1 VQPYLFEIAAKVVI
15 RSDSDPEELPADIYA
30 RITEFIG
37 SEEDLLALEIEM
49 FPLPD
54 ANSGSSDRWDDA
66 DTEEGGE
73 TAVA

>member
-1 VQPYLFEIAAKVVI
+1 MFEITAKLVV
-15 RSDSDPEELPADIYA
+15 RSDSDPEELPADMYA

-37 SEEDLLALEIEM
+37 NEEDLLALEIEL

-66 DTEEGGE
+66 GPEEGGE
-73 TAVA
+73 AAVA

>member
-1 VQPYLFEIAAKVVI
+1 MFEITAKVVV
-15 RSDSDPEELPADIYA
+15 RSDSDPEELPADMYA
-30 RITEFIG
+30 RITEFIEN
-37 SEEDLLALEIEM
+37 EEDLLALDIEL

-66 DTEEGGE
+66 DSEEGGE

>member
-1 VQPYLFEIAAKVVI
+1 MQPYLFEIAAKVVI
-15 RSDSDPEELPADIYA
+15 RSDSDPEELPADMYA

-54 ANSGSSDRWDDA
+54 ANSGSSDRWDDV
-66 DTEEGGE
+66 DSEEGGE
-73 TAVA
+73 AAVA

>member
-1 VQPYLFEIAAKVVI
+1 VQSYLFEITAKVVI

-37 SEEDLLALEIEM
+37 NEEDLLALDIEM

-54 ANSGSSDRWDDA
+54 ANSGSSDRWNDA

-73 TAVA
+73 AAMA

>member
-1 VQPYLFEIAAKVVI
+1 VQPYLFEITAKVVV
-15 RSDSDPEELPADIYA
+15 RSDSDPEELPADVYA

-37 SEEDLLALEIEM
+37 NEEDLLALDIEM

-66 DTEEGGE
+66 DSEEGGE
-73 TAVA
+73 EAMA

>member
-1 VQPYLFEIAAKVVI
+1 MQPYLFEITAKVVI

-66 DTEEGGE
+66 DSEEGGQE
-73 TAVA
+73 ALA

>member
-1 VQPYLFEIAAKVVI
+1 MQPYLFEIAAKVVI

-66 DTEEGGE
+66 DSEEGGE
-73 TAVA
+73 AAMA

>member
-1 VQPYLFEIAAKVVI
+1 MQPYLFEIAAKVVI

>member
-15 RSDSDPEELPADIYA
+15 RSDSDPEELPADVYA
-30 RITEFIG
+30 RISEFIG
-37 SEEDLLALEIEM
+37 NEEDLLSLDIEM

-73 TAVA
+73 AAVA

>member
-66 DTEEGGE
+66 DSEEGGE
-73 TAVA
+73 AAMA

>member
-1 VQPYLFEIAAKVVI
+1 MQPYLFEIAAKVVI
-15 RSDSDPEELPADIYA
+15 RSDSDPDELPADIYA

-66 DTEEGGE
+66 DSEEGGE
-73 TAVA
+73 AAVA

>member
-1 VQPYLFEIAAKVVI
+1 MRPYLFEITAKVVV

-37 SEEDLLALEIEM
+37 NEEDLLALDIEM

-66 DTEEGGE
+66 DSEEGGE
-73 TAVA
+73 EAMA

>member
-1 VQPYLFEIAAKVVI
+1 MQPYLFEIAAKVVI

-66 DTEEGGE
+66 GPEE
-73 TAVA
+73 

>member
-1 VQPYLFEIAAKVVI
+1 MFEITAKVVI
-15 RSDSDPEELPADIYA
+15 RSDSDPEELPADMYA

-37 SEEDLLALEIEM
+37 NEEDLLALDIEM

-66 DTEEGGE
+66 DPEEGGE
-73 TAVA
+73 EAMA

>member
-1 VQPYLFEIAAKVVI
+1 MQPYLFEIAAKVVI

-66 DTEEGGE
+66 DSEEGGE
-73 TAVA
+73 AALA

>member
-1 VQPYLFEIAAKVVI
+1 MQPYLFEITAKVVV

-37 SEEDLLALEIEM
+37 NEEDLLALDIEM

-73 TAVA
+73 AAVA

>member
-1 VQPYLFEIAAKVVI
+1 MQPYLFEITAKVVI

-37 SEEDLLALEIEM
+37 SEEDLLALDIEM

-66 DTEEGGE
+66 DSEEGGE
-73 TAVA
+73 EAVA

>member
-1 VQPYLFEIAAKVVI
+1 MRPYLFEITAKVVV

-37 SEEDLLALEIEM
+37 NEEDLLSLDIEM

-66 DTEEGGE
+66 DSEEGGE
-73 TAVA
+73 AAMA

>member
-1 VQPYLFEIAAKVVI
+1 MRPYLFEITAKVVI
-15 RSDSDPEELPADIYA
+15 RSDSDPEELPADVYA

-37 SEEDLLALEIEM
+37 NEEDLLSLDIEM

-73 TAVA
+73 EAMA

>member
-1 VQPYLFEIAAKVVI
+1 MRPYLFEITAKVVV

-37 SEEDLLALEIEM
+37 NEEDLLSLDIEM

-66 DTEEGGE
+66 DSEEGGE
-73 TAVA
+73 EAMA

>member
-66 DTEEGGE
+66 DSEEGGE
-73 TAVA
+73 EAVA

>member
-1 VQPYLFEIAAKVVI
+1 VQPYLFEIAAKVVV
-15 RSDSDPEELPADIYA
+15 RSDSDPEELPADVYA

-66 DTEEGGE
+66 DSEEGGE
-73 TAVA
+73 EAMA

>member
-37 SEEDLLALEIEM
+37 CEEYLLALEIEM

-54 ANSGSSDRWDDA
+54 ANSGSSDRWDDV

-73 TAVA
+73 AAVA

>member
-1 VQPYLFEIAAKVVI
+1 MRPYLFEITALVVV
-15 RSDSDPEELPADIYA
+15 RSETDPEELPADMYA
-30 RITEFIG
+30 RITEFI
-37 SEEDLLALEIEM
+37 ENEDDLLSLEIEM

-54 ANSGSSDRWDDA
+54 ANSGSSDRWNDS